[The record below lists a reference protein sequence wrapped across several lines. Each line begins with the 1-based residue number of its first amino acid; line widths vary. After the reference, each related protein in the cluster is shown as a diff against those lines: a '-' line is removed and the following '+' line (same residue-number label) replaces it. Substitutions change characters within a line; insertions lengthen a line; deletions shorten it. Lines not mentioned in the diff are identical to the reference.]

1 MTAPASPPTG
11 NRSLKLMIGWGL
23 AVAAIYGGVGW
34 FSSETLQNNSQFSR
48 LDVWIAV
55 PDLLGDLITP
65 ASPVASPGVYES
77 AATRPSGWQFFPERL
92 DLLAVAGAIWVF
104 AWGWGSLLVGWLIPH
119 DHPPRPPETNTAVAH
134 SPVGPLT
141 ELERL
146 YWSLVTGVAAWGT
159 LTLLLGLC
167 GVLSPVVFWGLGL
180 GPVLFA
186 GVGGWKKRFAVRHVG
201 PTHSAWTGLG
211 IACAIAVTP
220 FLLAML
226 LGSVQPPNDFD
237 VKEYHLE
244 GAKEFYLRGRV
255 EMLPHNVYTSFPFLT
270 EMLCLS
276 GMVLRG
282 DWFRGALAGQAVL
295 AALAPLTALGLF
307 VAARRW
313 LGTTAGWF
321 AVLVHL
327 TCPWIYRISIIAYAE
342 GGLACFLFATF
353 FAVCRVIDSPDS
365 KAARRWTL
373 LAGLLA
379 GAAAACK
386 YPAVLTVVIPLGA
399 LIVGWAIL
407 PVPSFVSLAPRGTG
421 RIARPTVRHALLF
434 SVGILATFGPWLGKN
449 LCETGNP
456 VYPLLYSVFGGK
468 DWDEASN
475 AKWKAGHPLPLKDI
489 TGPSWVVRDTRDR
502 LWDVFLGSDWQSA
515 LYLALAIAVV
525 LAIWRSFRSVGFSP
539 RECGTSN
546 DAWAKAH
553 ATDGTRLLLLAVAY
567 SLWLFFTWQ
576 LFTHRIDRFWVPL
589 LPLLSLLAGAGL
601 AAVWESVEEFLP
613 NRSWEVYAVLRGVI
627 AVPVFAV
634 VLFNLALATS
644 PLGGNNSYLMEM
656 NSLRELTTTPCIAY
670 VESLPLAPTD
680 KVLFV
685 GEAEM
690 FDAAFPY
697 EYNTVFDHS
706 ILEADCSAG
715 MPNTAAAKQ
724 PLRPSKEILDRWHA
738 RGITHIVVNWSEIL
752 RYRTTYRYTD
762 FVHPSRFEALVD
774 AGVLVRD
781 NRAQLGVFEGLASEK
796 QAELLRWAPEL
807 QRQTPQ
813 GQSVVTLYECF
824 RVVP

>member
-1 MTAPASPPTG
+1 MTTLITPPAS
-11 NRSLKLMIGWGL
+11 NRTLRL
-23 AVAAIYGGVGW
+23 AVGWVVAVVAIFGGIVW
-34 FSSETLQNNSQFSR
+34 FSSETLQNNSVFNR
-48 LDVWIAV
+48 LDVWIAI

-65 ASPVASPGVYES
+65 TPPVSSMDLFQIARP
-77 AATRPSGWQFFPERL
+77 RPSGWRYLAERF
-92 DLLAVAGAIWVF
+92 DLMGIAGAILLF
-104 AWGWGSLLVGWLIPH
+104 AWGWGSLIVDRLFLSPTRQRGSGDVIPH
-119 DHPPRPPETNTAVAH
+119 QQ
-134 SPVGPLT
+134 VGLGS
-141 ELERL
+141 ELEHL
-146 YWSLVTGVAAWGT
+146 YWSLVIGIAAWGT

-167 GVLSPVVFWGLGL
+167 GVVSLVVFGCLGI
-180 GPVLFA
+180 GPLLFA
-186 GVGGWKKRFAVRHVG
+186 VVGRWKRPRADRNVC
-201 PTHSAWTGLG
+201 PSPSIWTGLG
-211 IACAIAVTP
+211 IACAIAVAP

-226 LGSVQPPNDFD
+226 LGSLQPPNDFD

-244 GAKEFYLRGRV
+244 GAKEFYLRGQV

-282 DWFRGALAGQAVL
+282 DWFRGALVGQAVL
-295 AALAPLTALGLF
+295 AAFAPLTAMGLF

-353 FAVCRVIDSPDS
+353 FAACRVIESTEP

-373 LAGLLA
+373 LSGLLA
-379 GAAAACK
+379 GAAAGCK
-386 YPAVLTVVIPLGA
+386 YPAVLTVVIPLGV

-407 PVPSFVSLAPRGTG
+407 PVPAFASLAPRGTD
-421 RIARPTVRHALLF
+421 RITRPTLRLALLY
-434 SVGILATFGPWLGKN
+434 SVGVLATFGPWLGKN

-456 VYPLLYSVFGGK
+456 VYPLLYSVFGGA
-468 DWDEASN
+468 DWDDASN

-489 TGPSWVVRDTRDR
+489 TGPDWVVRDTRDR

-515 LYLALAIAVV
+515 LYLSLAVAAVF
-525 LAIWRSFRSVGFSP
+525 AIWRSYRSVGFSP
-539 RECGTSN
+539 HESNASN

-553 ATDGTRLLLLAVAY
+553 ATRALLLAAAY

-576 LFTHRIDRFWVPL
+576 FLTHRIDRFWVPM

-601 AAVWESVEEFLP
+601 AALWESVEEFMP
-613 NRSWEVYAVLRGVI
+613 NRSWEVYALLRGVI
-627 AVPVFAV
+627 VVPVFAV
-634 VLFNLALATS
+634 VMFNLALATS

-656 NSLRELTTTPCIAY
+656 QSLRDLTKTPCIAL
-670 VESLPLAPTD
+670 VESLHLAPTD

-690 FDAAFPY
+690 FDATFPF

-706 ILEADCSAG
+706 IFEADCSAG
-715 MPNTAAAKQ
+715 QPSPLAADQ
-724 PLRPSKEILDRWHA
+724 PLRPAKEILDRWHA

-762 FVHPSRFEALVD
+762 FVHPSRFEALVK
-774 AGVLVRD
+774 AGVLESGGRPEM
-781 NRAQLGVFEGLASEK
+781 ALLSEMAPEK
-796 QAELLRWAPEL
+796 QAEVLRWAPKLLKSGPSDERAVIL
-807 QRQTPQ
+807 FEVYCVAQ
-813 GQSVVTLYECF
+813 
-824 RVVP
+824 